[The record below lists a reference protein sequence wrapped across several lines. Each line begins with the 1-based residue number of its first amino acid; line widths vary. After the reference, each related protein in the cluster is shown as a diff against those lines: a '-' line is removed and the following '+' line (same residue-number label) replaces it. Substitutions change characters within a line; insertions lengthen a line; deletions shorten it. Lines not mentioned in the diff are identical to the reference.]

1 MSRDGSVR
9 VQNYL
14 LAALPLLPSVIA
26 FLYVQESALRSKI
39 VTSGGISVLGFVLTS
54 YLIQVVAEYTLRKGL
69 SGKDMGKKGSASE
82 STDVPEALGIVSGTV
97 FLICTIASQ
106 LTFAQSAQEL
116 VVYNSALF
124 SM

>member
-1 MSRDGSVR
+1 M
-9 VQNYL
+9 
-14 LAALPLLPSVIA
+14 
-26 FLYVQESALRSKI
+26 YVQESALRSKI

>member
-1 MSRDGSVR
+1 MSKDGSDR
-9 VQNYL
+9 WQNYL
-14 LAALPLLPSVIA
+14 LAALPLLPSGLA

-54 YLIQVVAEYTLRKGL
+54 YLVQVVAEYTLRKGL

-106 LTFAQSAQEL
+106 LTFAQSSQEL